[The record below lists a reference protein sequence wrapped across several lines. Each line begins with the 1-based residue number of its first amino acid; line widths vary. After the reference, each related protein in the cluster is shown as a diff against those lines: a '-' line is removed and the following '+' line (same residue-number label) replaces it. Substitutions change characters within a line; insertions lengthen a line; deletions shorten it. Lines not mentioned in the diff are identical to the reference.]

1 MRLKDVLAGMPLKKL
16 NGSEDEEIQGIA
28 YSSKSV
34 KPGDMFAALKGVKKD
49 GFEFVGE
56 ALNNGAAVILSD
68 QPKPENLAKA
78 WIQVSD
84 TREALAQCSANFYSH
99 PSQKM
104 KVVGIT
110 GTKGKTTITYL
121 LEEILNKTQ
130 FVPGIIG
137 TISYKGPG
145 MNLTA
150 RLTTPEAPDL
160 QRLLSEMLAKG
171 ATHCVMEVS
180 SHALELK
187 RVVGIGFD
195 VVVFANLSGDH
206 LDYHQSM
213 DRYFEAKK
221 KLFFL
226 NHKKRMA
233 VVNRDDPWGQKLIA
247 QLPAGAITF
256 GIEPGAMVAAENIN
270 LTEKGIETLV
280 KYPSGQLTLS
290 SPLLGKPNLYNILAS
305 IAVALTLNLPVS
317 AIKEGI
323 ASLKGIPGR
332 FEKIDNSLGLHVF
345 VDYAHTDD
353 ALKNLLETVRGFNPR
368 RIILVFGA
376 GGDRDKTKRP
386 RMGEAAG
393 RLADWTIITSDNP
406 RSEDPLAII
415 SDIEAGIKK
424 TGTQNYQII
433 PNRREAIEQALSLGT
448 EGDYIL
454 VAGKGHED
462 YQIIKD
468 QILHFDDAEVIQEIL
483 QKKGGI

>member
-270 LTEKGIETLV
+270 LNEKGIETLV

-433 PNRREAIEQALSLGT
+433 PDRREAIEQALSLGT

>member
-1 MRLKDVLAGMPLKKL
+1 MRLRDVLDGIPLKKFSG
-16 NGSEDEEIQGIA
+16 NKAEEIQGIV

-56 ALNNGAAVILSD
+56 ALDNGAAVILSD
-68 QPKPENLAKA
+68 QPKPKNLAKA
-78 WIQVSD
+78 WVQVSN
-84 TREALAQCSANFYSH
+84 TREALALCSANFYSH

-121 LEEILNKTQ
+121 LEEILKKTQ

-145 MNLTA
+145 MNMTA

-195 VVVFANLSGDH
+195 VVAFANLSGDH

-256 GIEPGAMVAAENIN
+256 GIQPGAMVAAENIN
-270 LTEKGIETLV
+270 LTEKGIEALV
-280 KYPSGQLTLS
+280 KYPAGQLTLS

-317 AIKEGI
+317 SIKEGI
-323 ASLKGIPGR
+323 ASLKGVPGR
-332 FEKIDNSLGLHVF
+332 FEKIDNCLGLHVF

-353 ALKNLLETVRGFNPR
+353 ALRNLLETVREFNPR

-424 TGTQNYQII
+424 TGTKNYQII
-433 PNRREAIEQALSLGT
+433 PDRREAIEQALSLAAK
-448 EGDYIL
+448 GDYIL

-468 QILHFDDAEVIQEIL
+468 KILHFDDAEVIQEIL

>member
-16 NGSEDEEIQGIA
+16 NGNEDEEIQGIA
-28 YSSKSV
+28 CSSKSV

-323 ASLKGIPGR
+323 ASLKGVPGR

-433 PNRREAIEQALSLGT
+433 PDRREAIEQALSLGVK
-448 EGDYIL
+448 GDYIL
-454 VAGKGHED
+454 VAGKGHEN

-483 QKKGGI
+483 HKKGGI